1 MIKKLLPAL
10 ILCFSCAITV
20 WSDERSPEWNK
31 VRDEFIRM
39 HPVCAL
45 CGTAKDLQVHH
56 KKPFHLYPELE
67 LDKNNLITLCI
78 SKYWGFNCHLIA
90 GHGGCNKYE
99 NPWIDEDIEKLK
111 IIGDPLYVKDH
122 GIDELEQYLMFLKK
136 RVKDYNKNQHLKSFK

>member
-78 SKYWGFNCHLIA
+78 SKYWGFNCHLLA
-90 GHGGCNKYE
+90 GHGGYNKYE
-99 NPWIDEDIEKLK
+99 NPWIDEDIQKLK
-111 IIGDPLYVKDH
+111 ILGNPNYIKKH
-122 GIDELEQYLMFLKK
+122 CTDELETYTRFMKK
-136 RVKDYNKNQHLKSFK
+136 RVKDYNCKN

>member
-1 MIKKLLPAL
+1 MIKKLLSAL
-10 ILCFSCAITV
+10 ILCFTCAITV
-20 WSDERSPEWNK
+20 WSDKRSPEWNQ
-31 VRDEFIRM
+31 VRDEYIRE
-39 HPVCAL
+39 HPICAV

-99 NPWIDEDIEKLK
+99 NPWIDEDIQKLK
-111 IIGDPLYVKDH
+111 ILGNPHYIKEH
-122 GIDELEQYLMFLKK
+122 GTDELETYTRFMKK
-136 RVKDYNKNQHLKSFK
+136 RVKDYNCSKQNKQRE